1 MVSAPNISKCDS
13 KVFDLDTTFTS
24 RNNNLKLLR
33 MKSRNSG
40 HQIYFIPYEDISSNF
55 SITITPSQWT
65 QMQDNVKKLILS
77 QKKKKN
83 NNAEMA
89 LLENDLMD
97 MCIS

>member
-13 KVFDLDTTFTS
+13 KVFYLDTTFTS
-24 RNNNLKLLR
+24 RKNNLQLLR

-65 QMQDNVKKLILS
+65 QMQDNVKKIILS